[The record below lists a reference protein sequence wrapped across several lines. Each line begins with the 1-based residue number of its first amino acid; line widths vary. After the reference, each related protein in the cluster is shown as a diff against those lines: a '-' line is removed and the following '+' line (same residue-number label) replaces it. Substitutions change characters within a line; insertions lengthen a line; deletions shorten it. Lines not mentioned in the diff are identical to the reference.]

1 MIHVVPNEFLITIT
15 LVLVHPNYV
24 QILTF
29 AHKSLG
35 HPGRKAHQTLNWK
48 GSEINSMKLAERA
61 RTHNAEWFMSPK
73 HPRYKN
79 KFINLFRLRSH
90 QKRFPNFHLLSN
102 IMMLNFH
109 FATELFSRPF
119 RRRLHFDKF
128 FFCIFS
134 CVSGFFFFFL
144 LLQPNRNVTLATDK
158 NWNEKSSREGNA
170 KELSTKRNFFSSRN
184 FLFLGRLQT
193 NYRRPSIQSTKRE
206 TQLVCGC
213 RLTPTLSTVEA
224 RLKLPTPL
232 HVQRV
237 AKGKS
242 DWKGLEEESAGERSL
257 YRRWPAK
264 LTASRSPSISMT
276 TFTQLCWTERRIA
289 WFAPHFAPNPNKLCC
304 SFCCRRW
311 NSNIKAMFHPLHPE
325 FHCRRRRWWA
335 SDWQLA

>member
-1 MIHVVPNEFLITIT
+1 
-15 LVLVHPNYV
+15 
-24 QILTF
+24 
-29 AHKSLG
+29 
-35 HPGRKAHQTLNWK
+35 
-48 GSEINSMKLAERA
+48 
-61 RTHNAEWFMSPK
+61 
-73 HPRYKN
+73 
-79 KFINLFRLRSH
+79 
-90 QKRFPNFHLLSN
+90 
-102 IMMLNFH
+102 MLNFH

-134 CVSGFFFFFL
+134 CVWGFFFFFL
-144 LLQPNRNVTLATDK
+144 LQPNINVTLATDK

-170 KELSTKRNFFSSRN
+170 KKLSKRRETFFSRN

-193 NYRRPSIQSTKRE
+193 NYRRSSIQSTKRE
-206 TQLVCGC
+206 TQLVGGC
-213 RLTPTLSTVEA
+213 RLTPTLSTVGA

-276 TFTQLCWTERRIA
+276 TFTQLCRTERRIA

-311 NSNIKAMFHPLHPE
+311 NSNKYQNVISPAAPWIPLPEAAMVSEWLAARSEWLARKKNWISNCAAKSVADRGSVYGSRVIENASLGASRNSPEKRSKATIDFQLFIKLIPTAEMAEKLMMPVNGRPALIIKRP
-325 FHCRRRRWWA
+325 RYGA
-335 SDWQLA
+335 T